1 MSPAPKRPISARN
14 YQLIQYLKFRG
25 ELKTDLNLLLECLKC
40 QMDSPSAQK
49 QALVTIY
56 TVCQQN
62 GDISNYFREI
72 GGQLFVCNLAL
83 SSKHFG
89 VKEASF
95 FLLGALA
102 ESNVFCQQVLCKSD
116 LLKELALSLSHESPL
131 SLKRVA
137 VYLLLALVTNNKDGQ
152 LLVTKTGCIDI
163 LLNLLRFP
171 ISHQSK
177 IYENISS
184 CYQFWMSVFSTLCA
198 CVNNP
203 QNEENQ
209 RICTSIFKD
218 INSWLQK
225 HNCKDIIQPV
235 CSFVGL
241 TVANNSS
248 AQEYFSAIG
257 GLDTLAQ
264 MLMKLS
270 DESLQNPSASESAVI
285 VIKTLCSC
293 IADNAA
299 LAAGLSKYN
308 IVRKLLL
315 LLSNCDLNT
324 SNKLCIILTLGHC
337 TVAAECGSSTNWM
350 AVFSTCED
358 CQPTQKPLRSV
369 DGKKFVQRM
378 KKMRKLNIGVELK
391 SLEDHIREEQC
402 EEHRLHFLQSNG
414 LPQMIQLLSEFQ
426 SEELSKAVTFVL
438 QSCKQVTENLS
449 LGLVNNIDG
458 GRAKFPRQ
466 TSPYPNLMIYWKI
479 AEEILHKIHK
489 IDSQFCECTGVV
501 EDQEMTF
508 TANVDV
514 NEEACLKNQELQRQ
528 EVFPNKPHGGA
539 SHPAEIVNQTRVS
552 KNISENRM
560 IQSCSG
566 PAATQSYFGVNTAG
580 TTDVP
585 KSFGVESK
593 RRPISRQPALIK
605 INKKSSDN
613 PFPYVKEASSD
624 FQPFAKKYTVPN
636 ASELLKNNANL
647 CSGCVAAGS
656 TIDSKNCCQLL
667 TFCPSKCYWH
677 KFLLESE
684 GKYKQKLRRLL
695 RNSENSFYEDF
706 SLTPLQKILPD
717 DNSAVSRCGLYEE
730 ASSFVLSPQRCKWYR
745 D

>member
-1 MSPAPKRPISARN
+1 MYHGIEQDFKSTFKT
-14 YQLIQYLKFRG
+14 QLDF
-25 ELKTDLNLLLECLKC
+25 LKTDLNLLLECLKC

-56 TVCQQN
+56 AVCQQN

-72 GGQLFVCNLAL
+72 GGLLFVCNLAL

-137 VYLLLALVTNNKDGQ
+137 VYLLLALVTNNS
-152 LLVTKTGCIDI
+152 
-163 LLNLLRFP
+163 NFP

-209 RICTSIFKD
+209 RICTSVFKD

-248 AQEYFSAIG
+248 SQEYFSAVG

-337 TVAAECGSSTNWM
+337 TVAAGKC
-350 AVFSTCED
+350 FF
-358 CQPTQKPLRSV
+358 LRVLIITSV
-369 DGKKFVQRM
+369 
-378 KKMRKLNIGVELK
+378 
-391 SLEDHIREEQC
+391 
-402 EEHRLHFLQSNG
+402 
-414 LPQMIQLLSEFQ
+414 
-426 SEELSKAVTFVL
+426 
-438 QSCKQVTENLS
+438 
-449 LGLVNNIDG
+449 
-458 GRAKFPRQ
+458 
-466 TSPYPNLMIYWKI
+466 
-479 AEEILHKIHK
+479 
-489 IDSQFCECTGVV
+489 
-501 EDQEMTF
+501 
-508 TANVDV
+508 
-514 NEEACLKNQELQRQ
+514 
-528 EVFPNKPHGGA
+528 
-539 SHPAEIVNQTRVS
+539 
-552 KNISENRM
+552 
-560 IQSCSG
+560 
-566 PAATQSYFGVNTAG
+566 
-580 TTDVP
+580 
-585 KSFGVESK
+585 
-593 RRPISRQPALIK
+593 
-605 INKKSSDN
+605 
-613 PFPYVKEASSD
+613 
-624 FQPFAKKYTVPN
+624 
-636 ASELLKNNANL
+636 
-647 CSGCVAAGS
+647 
-656 TIDSKNCCQLL
+656 
-667 TFCPSKCYWH
+667 
-677 KFLLESE
+677 
-684 GKYKQKLRRLL
+684 
-695 RNSENSFYEDF
+695 
-706 SLTPLQKILPD
+706 
-717 DNSAVSRCGLYEE
+717 
-730 ASSFVLSPQRCKWYR
+730 
-745 D
+745 

>member
-1 MSPAPKRPISARN
+1 MSRQSSGDPQGHLADIMAK
-14 YQLIQYLKFRG
+14 QLGSTHDGCIWSNAG
-25 ELKTDLNLLLECLKC
+25 VELKTDLNLLLECLKC

-56 TVCQQN
+56 AVCQQN

-72 GGQLFVCNLAL
+72 GGLLFVCNLAL

-209 RICTSIFKD
+209 RICTSVFKD

-248 AQEYFSAIG
+248 SQEYFSAVG

-337 TVAAECGSSTNWM
+337 TVAAE
-350 AVFSTCED
+350 
-358 CQPTQKPLRSV
+358 
-369 DGKKFVQRM
+369 
-378 KKMRKLNIGVELK
+378 
-391 SLEDHIREEQC
+391 
-402 EEHRLHFLQSNG
+402 EHRLHFLQSNG

-449 LGLVNNIDG
+449 LGLFNNIDG
-458 GRAKFPRQ
+458 DRPKFPRQ
-466 TSPYPNLMIYWKI
+466 NSPYPNLMIYWKI
-479 AEEILHKIHK
+479 AEEILHEIHK
-489 IDSQFCECTGVV
+489 IDSQFCECTGIE
-501 EDQEMTF
+501 EDQEKTF
-508 TANVDV
+508 TANVDI
-514 NEEACLKNQELQRQ
+514 NEEACLKKQELQRQ
-528 EVFPNKPHGGA
+528 EVFPDKPHGGA
-539 SHPAEIVNQTRVS
+539 SHPAEITNQTRV
-552 KNISENRM
+552 SENRM

-566 PAATQSYFGVNTAG
+566 PAATQSYFRANTLG
-580 TTDVP
+580 TTEVP
-585 KSFGVESK
+585 KSFGVGSK

-613 PFPYVKEASSD
+613 PSPYVKEASSD
-624 FQPFAKKYTVPN
+624 FQPFDKKYTVPN
-636 ASELLKNNANL
+636 ASESLKNNDNL

-667 TFCPSKCYWH
+667 SFCPSKCYWH

-684 GKYKQKLRRLL
+684 GKFKQKLRKLL

-717 DNSAVSRCGLYEE
+717 DNSTVSSCGLYEE
-730 ASSFVLSPQRCKWYR
+730 ASSEF
-745 D
+745 